1 MMYPLSIFCWTQQFE
16 EAQELVEELYSV
28 PVGQVGS
35 VGAGGGANYFAEIPR
50 SSRGMTLFC

>member
-28 PVGQVGS
+28 PDGQLNPVLEQVAPLGQVKQPDCPPDG
-35 VGAGGGANYFAEIPR
+35 
-50 SSRGMTLFC
+50 